1 MTSRYAQL
9 RQGELATLLPELLLI
24 GFWIDRA
31 GMPWCTMEF
40 GRETM
45 ERVAIEEWVVASPI
59 YAKRIQKALDFEGD
73 DVATI
78 FKAMQF
84 DIGAPPQLM
93 DFRYA
98 LHDNYHGQF
107 WLDHCGA
114 LVDLEPMGDDYVHGM
129 CHTIEDPTFDA
140 TAIATNRR
148 AQMRPIHRP
157 PRVPTERHPH
167 CAWTVT
173 IEDDYPEVADPPG
186 LEAMRRTRIAR
197 LELGPIDRS
206 ESGKGEYS
214 GDLVSDVD
222 FREFSHSALIRLADE
237 IVVEMHLLALGYYRA
252 LQQRCDPEK
261 ARSMFTAQLIG
272 FSAFAAERLRDA
284 LGVTADVSGAM
295 RVLEMHPLIN
305 PAAYVS
311 ATAANDL
318 LTVARSPAHDD
329 CAWISLVG
337 PDEFRPLQAIVRAV
351 SPTLDVEVTG
361 DDDRWTARI
370 TDGHASVPESREVA
384 MAKFG
389 SGSAWR
395 FEQRRSLPL
404 MVL

>member
-1 MTSRYAQL
+1 MTSRYAHLGQAD
-9 RQGELATLLPELLLI
+9 LAVLLPELLLI

-31 GMPWCTMEF
+31 GMPWCTFEF

-45 ERVAIEEWVVASPI
+45 EQIAIDEWMVASPI
-59 YAKRIQKALDFEGD
+59 YAKRIQKALNFEGD
-73 DVATI
+73 DVPTI

-84 DIGAPPQLM
+84 DIGAPPQFM

-98 LHDNYHGQF
+98 LHDNYHGEF

-114 LVDLEPMGDDYVHGM
+114 LIDLEPLGDEYVHGM

-173 IEDDYPEVADPPG
+173 IEDGHPEVPDPPG
-186 LEAMRRTRIAR
+186 LDEMRNTHLAN
-197 LELGPIDRS
+197 LELDPIDRT
-206 ESGKGEYS
+206 EPGRGDYA

-222 FREFSHSALIRLADE
+222 FREFSHSALVRLADE
-237 IVVEMHLLALGYYRA
+237 MSVEMHLLALGYHRA
-252 LQQRCDPEK
+252 LLKRCDTVK
-261 ARSMFTAQLIG
+261 ARSMFTSQLIG

-284 LGVTADVSGAM
+284 LGVAADVGGAM
-295 RVLEMHPLIN
+295 RVLELHPLVN

-311 ATAANDL
+311 AAFSDDS
-318 LTVARSPAHDD
+318 LTVEPSAAHADA
-329 CAWISLVG
+329 AWISLVG
-337 PDEFRPLQAIVRAV
+337 PDEPRPLQAIVRAV
-351 SPTLDVEVTG
+351 SPTLDVEITG
-361 DDDRWTARI
+361 DRDRWTARVS
-370 TDGHASVPESREVA
+370 DGHAAVPESSEVK
-384 MAKFG
+384 MGKIG
-389 SGSAWR
+389 SALAWR
-395 FEQRRSLPL
+395 FEERQSLPL

>member
-9 RQGELATLLPELLLI
+9 NQADLAALLPELLLI

-31 GMPWCTMEF
+31 GMPWCTFEF
-40 GRETM
+40 GREIM
-45 ERVAIEEWVVASPI
+45 EQIAIDEWVVASPI
-59 YAKRIQKALDFEGD
+59 YAKRIQKALDFEGN
-73 DVATI
+73 DVPTI

-98 LHDNYHGQF
+98 LHDDNHGEF

-157 PRVPTERHPH
+157 PRVPSDRHPH

-173 IEDDYPEVADPPG
+173 IEDDHPEATDPPG
-186 LEAMRRTRIAR
+186 LEAMRQTRIAT
-197 LELGPIDRS
+197 LQLDPIDRT
-206 ESGKGEYS
+206 EPGKSNYA
-214 GDLVSDVD
+214 GDLVGDVD
-222 FREFSHSALIRLADE
+222 FHEFSHSALVRLADE
-237 IVVEMHLLALGYYRA
+237 VFVEMHLLALGFYRA
-252 LQQRCDPEK
+252 LQQRCDPEN
-261 ARSMFTAQLIG
+261 ARSIYTAQLIG

-284 LGVTADVSGAM
+284 LGVTADISGAM
-295 RVLEMHPLIN
+295 KVLALHPLIN
-305 PAAYVS
+305 PAAYVT
-311 ATAANDL
+311 ATLTNDA
-318 LTVARSPAHDD
+318 LTVTPSPAHDD
-329 CAWISLVG
+329 AAWISLVG
-337 PDEFRPLQAIVRAV
+337 PNEIRPLQAIVRAI
-351 SPTLDVEVTG
+351 SPTLDVEISG
-361 DDDRWTARI
+361 DGECWTARV
-370 TDGHASVPESREVA
+370 TDGHAPVPESPEVR
-384 MAKFG
+384 MGKI
-389 SGSAWR
+389 GSAPGWK

-404 MVL
+404 TVL

>member
-1 MTSRYAQL
+1 MPSRYTQL
-9 RQGELATLLPELLLI
+9 SQVDLARLLPELLLI

-45 ERVAIEEWVVASPI
+45 EQVAIDEWVVASPI

-84 DIGAPPQLM
+84 DIGAPPQFM

-98 LHDNYHGQF
+98 LRDNYHGEF

-114 LVDLEPMGDDYVHGM
+114 LLDLEPMGDDYVHGM

-167 CAWTVT
+167 CAWTVI
-173 IEDDYPEVADPPG
+173 IEGDHPEVADPPG
-186 LEAMRRTRIAR
+186 LEAMRRTRIAT
-197 LELGPIDRS
+197 LELDPIDHTEPGR
-206 ESGKGEYS
+206 GDYS
-214 GDLVSDVD
+214 GDLVSDID
-222 FREFSHSALIRLADE
+222 FRDFSHSALVRLVDE
-237 IVVEMHLLALGYYRA
+237 IFVEMHLLALGYHRA

-261 ARSMFTAQLIG
+261 ARSMFTTQLIG

-284 LGVTADVSGAM
+284 LGVTSDVDGAM

-311 ATAANDL
+311 ATVTNDL
-318 LTVARSPAHDD
+318 LAVAPSPAHDD

-337 PDEFRPLQAIVRAV
+337 PDEIRPLQAIVRAV

-370 TDGHASVPESREVA
+370 TDGHVPVSESREVV
-384 MAKFG
+384 MGKIG
-389 SGSAWR
+389 SGLAWK
-395 FEQRRSLPL
+395 FEERRSLPL
-404 MVL
+404 TVL